1 MAVVNTQNSKNLN
14 SVVSSLSTKTPNL
27 HGRQSKNAGA
37 GTDPN
42 DLVTL
47 SQVQTMVAAATGTG
61 TTTNLAK
68 QSSISGSSVRVFSLQ
83 KLGTLAIQSDCVG
96 HLFILENQTVSI
108 VRADIETAP
117 TGASFIC
124 KVYQN
129 STLWATLTITATNS
143 SVVLSSG
150 TVAGLAQLVAGNY
163 LRLDI
168 TQVGS
173 TIPGSNLT
181 VTIQ

>member
-1 MAVVNTQNSKNLN
+1 MISRSETL
-14 SVVSSLSTKTPNL
+14 VSQLITKTPNL

-37 GTDPN
+37 ATDPN

-47 SQVQTMVAAATGTG
+47 VQVQSMVANATGTN
-61 TTTNLAK
+61 TTNLAR
-68 QSSISGSSVRVFSLQ
+68 QSSISGSLVRVFTLQ
-83 KLGTLAIQSDCVG
+83 KFGTLAIQSDCVG
-96 HLFILENQTVSI
+96 HLFILENQTASI
-108 VRADIETAP
+108 ARADVETAP

-129 STLWATLTITATNS
+129 STLWATFTITAAGT

-150 TVAGLAQLVAGNY
+150 TVAGLAQLTAGNY

-168 TQVGS
+168 TQVGA

>member
-1 MAVVNTQNSKNLN
+1 MVARTDNL
-14 SVVSSLSTKTPNL
+14 VSQLVTKTPNL

-37 GTDPN
+37 ATDPN

-47 SQVQTMVAAATGTG
+47 SQVQTMVAAAAGTG
-61 TTTNLAK
+61 TATNLAK
-68 QSSISGSSVRVFSLQ
+68 QSSISGSSLRVFNLQ

-108 VRADIETAP
+108 VRADVETAP

-129 STLWATLTITATNS
+129 STLWATLTIPATNS
-143 SVVLSSG
+143 SVILSSG
-150 TVAGLAQLVAGNY
+150 TVAGLAQLTAGNY

-173 TIPGSNLT
+173 GVTGSNLT